1 MIEEISK
8 FYTQDIIVM
17 RRSASKT
24 DIGGLKRTYAPHLS
38 FKGLIRPLGGA
49 ENRIGDKP
57 TLVAT
62 FRLYCAP
69 CDIAQTDR
77 IYNEAEPTVMYEV
90 KYPNDVMNMGN
101 HLQVD
106 LEMAK

>member
-17 RRSASKT
+17 RRSATKT
-24 DIGGLKRTYAPHLS
+24 TIGGVKRNYALHLS
-38 FKGLIRPLGGA
+38 FKGLIRPLGGSEA
-49 ENRIGDKP
+49 RLGDKP
-57 TLVAT
+57 TLVAG

-69 CDIAQTDR
+69 CDIAQTDL

-90 KYPNDVMNMGN
+90 KYPNNVMNMGN

-106 LEMAK
+106 LELRK